1 MARFTIEVFSTMDQS
16 LIRNFSIIA
25 HIDHGKSTLADR
37 LLLFTGAIDE
47 RKFKNQ
53 LLDDMDIERERG
65 ITIKASAV
73 RIEYQAKDGKTYVFN
88 LIDTPGHVDFSYE
101 VEKSLRACEGALL
114 VVDASQGVE
123 SQTVAN
129 YYLAIEN
136 NLEILPVINKIDIA
150 NIDLNHAKTEM
161 VEALGFKEGDIQLI
175 SAKEGIGIDILFEKI
190 VSFIPA
196 PDGDENAP
204 LLALIFDMKYDIYK
218 GIIIYVR
225 VMDGNLKPGM
235 RIRMMHTGKEFSVE
249 EIGVFRPEPVKV
261 KGLSCGE
268 VGYITCNVHEP
279 REVKIG
285 DTVTDLVHPAQH
297 PLPGYRQLNPLV
309 FCGVYP
315 VNSKDFMPLREAIE
329 KLRLN
334 DPSFVYELESSQ
346 SFGHGFR
353 CGFLGLLHMEVV
365 QERLQREYDLN
376 LILTTPNVRY
386 HVIKKGG
393 EDFFIEN
400 PTQLPDAS
408 EQMKIEEP
416 YLEVSILTPVV
427 SMDQVMEL
435 AKRKRGNFQKSEFV
449 SDRMRVIF
457 DIPLSEVI
465 VDFNDLIKSATRG
478 YGSIDYKFK
487 GYHPAQISKLDI
499 LINDKVCDAFSCL
512 VHKDRAYDK
521 GLALVTK
528 LKDLIPQQLFEVKV
542 QATCDGR
549 IISSAKIKSAGKNVT
564 AKCYGGDITRKRKL
578 WEKQKEG
585 KKKLKQIGNV
595 EVPQEAFLAALK
607 L

>member
-1 MARFTIEVFSTMDQS
+1 MDKS

-37 LLLFTGAIDE
+37 LLLFSGAIDE

-53 LLDDMDIERERG
+53 LLDDMDLERERG
-65 ITIKASAV
+65 STIKASAV
-73 RIEYQAKDGKTYVFN
+73 RLDYKADDGKNYVFN
-88 LIDTPGHVDFSYE
+88 LIDTPGHVDFTYE

-114 VVDASQGVE
+114 VVDVSQGVE

-129 YYLAIEN
+129 YFLAIDN
-136 NLEILPVINKIDIA
+136 NLEILPVINKIDIVNA
-150 NIDLNHAKTEM
+150 DIDLAKKEI
-161 VEALGFKEGDIQLI
+161 VEALGFKEKNIQLV
-175 SAKEGIGIDILFEKI
+175 SAKEGLGIKELFEKI
-190 VSFIPA
+190 VDFIP
-196 PDGDENAP
+196 PPEGDEAAP
-204 LLALIFDMKYDIYK
+204 LQAFIFDMKYDIYK

-225 VMDGNLKPGM
+225 IVNGSLQPGV
-235 RIRMMHTGKEFSVE
+235 RIRMMHMNKEFSIE
-249 EIGVFRPEPVKV
+249 EVGVFRPEAVKV
-261 KGLSCGE
+261 QGLSCGE
-268 VGYITCNVHEP
+268 VGYLTCNIHDPQEIKV
-279 REVKIG
+279 G
-285 DTVTDLVHPAQH
+285 DTITAVANPTAE
-297 PLPGYRQLNPLV
+297 PLPGYRQLKPLV

-315 VNSKDFMPLREAIE
+315 VNAADFMNLRQAIE

-334 DPSFVYELESSQ
+334 DPSFVHEPETSE

-376 LILTTPNVRY
+376 LILTTPNVGYRIVTKDKG
-386 HVIKKGG
+386 VIQL
-393 EDFFIEN
+393 EN
-400 PTQLPDAS
+400 PSELPGAGDI
-408 EQMKIEEP
+408 ETIEEP
-416 YLEVSILTPVV
+416 YLKVSILTPVS
-427 SMDQVMEL
+427 SMDKVMEL
-435 AKRKRGNFQKSEFV
+435 AKAKRGIFQKSEFV
-449 SDRMRVIF
+449 SDRMRIVF

-465 VDFNDLIKSATRG
+465 VDFNDQVKSVTRG
-478 YGSIDYKFK
+478 YGSIDYEFK
-487 GYHPAQISKLDI
+487 GYMPARIAKLDI

-512 VHKDRAYDK
+512 VHKDRAYEK

-528 LKDLIPQQLFEVKV
+528 LKELIPQQMFEVKI
-542 QATCDGR
+542 QASADGR
-549 IISSAKIKSAGKNVT
+549 IISSAKVKAMGKNVT

-607 L
+607 I

>member
-1 MARFTIEVFSTMDQS
+1 MDKS

-73 RIEYQAKDGKTYVFN
+73 RIEYKANDGKTYILN

-114 VVDASQGVE
+114 VVDVSQGVE

-129 YYLAIEN
+129 YYLAIDN
-136 NLEILPVINKIDIA
+136 NLEILPVINKIDIV
-150 NIDLNHAKTEM
+150 NIDVNHARKEL
-161 VEALGFKEGDIQLI
+161 VETLKFKNDDIQLI
-175 SAKEGIGIDILFEKI
+175 SAKTGIGIDTLFEKI
-190 VSFIPA
+190 VHFFPA
-196 PDGDENAP
+196 PEGDEAAP
-204 LLALIFDMKYDIYK
+204 LQAFIFDMKYDIYK

-225 VMDGNLKPGM
+225 VVNGKLIPGT
-235 RIRMMHTGKEFSVE
+235 RIKMMHTGKEFSIE
-249 EIGVFRPEPVKV
+249 EIGVFRPTPEKV
-261 KGLSCGE
+261 KGLSTGE
-268 VGYITCNVHEP
+268 VGYITCNVHDP
-279 REVKIG
+279 KEVQIG
-285 DTVTDLVHPAQH
+285 DTITEIARQASE

-315 VNSKDFMPLREAIE
+315 VNSKDFMSLREAIE
-329 KLRLN
+329 KLQLN
-334 DPSFVYELESSQ
+334 DPSFVSELETSA

-365 QERLQREYDLN
+365 QERLEREYDLN

-386 HVIKKGG
+386 KLVRKNG
-393 EDFFIEN
+393 EEEFIEN
-400 PTQLPDAS
+400 PAQLPDAS
-408 EQMKIEEP
+408 ENFKLEEP
-416 YLEVSILTPVV
+416 YLEVAILTPVTA
-427 SMDQVMEL
+427 MDQVMEL
-435 AKRKRGNFQKSEFV
+435 AKRKRGNFIKSEFV
-449 SDRMRVIF
+449 LDRMRVIY

-465 VDFNDLIKSATRG
+465 VDFNDLIKSVTRG

-487 GYHPAQISKLDI
+487 GFYPSNIAKLDI
-499 LINDKVCDAFSCL
+499 MINDKICDAFSCL
-512 VHKDRAYDK
+512 VNKERAYEK
-521 GLALVTK
+521 GSALVTK

-542 QATCDGR
+542 QAVSDGR

-564 AKCYGGDITRKRKL
+564 AKCYGGDISRKRKL

-607 L
+607 I

>member
-1 MARFTIEVFSTMDQS
+1 MTKSN
-16 LIRNFSIIA
+16 IRNFSIIA

-37 LLLFTGAIDE
+37 LLLFCGAIDE

-53 LLDDMDIERERG
+53 MLDDMDLEQERG

-73 RIEYQAKDGKTYVFN
+73 RLNYKAENGREYILN
-88 LIDTPGHVDFSYE
+88 LIDTPGHVDFTYE

-114 VVDASQGVE
+114 VIDASQGVE

-129 YYLAIEN
+129 YYLAIDN
-136 NLEILPVINKIDIA
+136 NLEILPVVNKIDIVNA
-150 NIDLNHAKTEM
+150 DIDNTRREM
-161 VEALGFKEGDIQLI
+161 IEILGFKEKNIVMV
-175 SAKEGIGIDILFEKI
+175 SAKEGIGIKELVEKI
-190 VSFIPA
+190 VEFIPS
-196 PDGDENAP
+196 PEGDADNP
-204 LLALIFDMKYDIYK
+204 LEALIFDMKFDIYK

-225 VMDGNLKPGM
+225 VMNGVLRPQMK
-235 RIRMMHTGKEFSVE
+235 IRMMHMQKEFTIE
-249 EIGVFRPEPVKV
+249 EVGAFMPEAK
-261 KGLSCGE
+261 KIDQLASGE

-279 REVKIG
+279 REVKVG
-285 DTVTDLVHPAQH
+285 DTITSVANPCAE
-297 PLPGYRQLNPLV
+297 PLPGYRVLNPLV

-315 VNSKDFMPLREAIE
+315 VNPAEFMNLREAIE

-334 DPSFVYELESSQ
+334 DPSFVHELETSE

-353 CGFLGLLHMEVV
+353 CGFLGLLHMEIV

-376 LILTTPNVRY
+376 LILTTPNVKYRVLRKDKT
-386 HVIKKGG
+386 VI
-393 EDFFIEN
+393 EIEN
-400 PTQLPDAS
+400 PSQLPGGSDI
-408 EQMKIEEP
+408 EKVEEP
-416 YLEVSILTPVV
+416 YLEVSILTPVS
-427 SMDQVMEL
+427 SMDKVMEL
-435 AKRKRGNFQKSEFV
+435 AKRKRGIFVKSEYI
-449 SDRMRVIF
+449 SDRMRIVF

-465 VDFNDLIKSATRG
+465 IDFNDMVKSATRG

-487 GYHPAQISKLDI
+487 GYQPGSIAKLDI
-499 LINDKVCDAFSCL
+499 MINEKICDAFSCL
-512 VHKDRAYDK
+512 VHKERAYEK
-521 GLALVTK
+521 GSALTSK
-528 LKDLIPQQLFEVKV
+528 LKDLIPEQLFEIKI
-542 QATCDGR
+542 QAVCDGR
-549 IISSAKIKSAGKNVT
+549 IISSAKIRSVGKNVT

>member
-1 MARFTIEVFSTMDQS
+1 MDKH

-53 LLDDMDIERERG
+53 LLDDMDLERERG

-73 RIEYQAKDGKTYVFN
+73 RINYKADDGNEYVFN

-101 VEKSLRACEGALL
+101 VERALKACEGALL

-129 YYLAIEN
+129 YYLAIDN
-136 NLEILPVINKIDIA
+136 NLEILPVLNKIDIA
-150 NIDLNHAKTEM
+150 TIDIDHAKLQMME
-161 VEALGFKEGDIQLI
+161 VLHFKEKDMCLV
-175 SAKEGIGIDILFEKI
+175 SAKAGLGIKELFEKI
-190 VSFIPA
+190 VAFIPS
-196 PDGDENAP
+196 PEGRDDEP
-204 LLALIFDMKYDIYK
+204 LKVLIFDMKYDIYK

-225 VMDGNLKPGM
+225 VITGVLKPDM
-235 RIRMMHTGKEFSVE
+235 RVRMMNMKKEYTVE
-249 EIGVFRPEPVKV
+249 EIGVFKPEAEKIIE
-261 KGLSCGE
+261 LTAGE
-268 VGYITCNVHEP
+268 VGYMTCNVHEP
-279 REVKIG
+279 RDVRVG
-285 DTVTDLVHPAQH
+285 DTITDPENPTAKALE
-297 PLPGYRQLNPLV
+297 GYRQLNPLV

-315 VNSKDFMPLREAIE
+315 VNTKDFMGLREAIE
-329 KLRLN
+329 KLRLS
-334 DPSFVYELESSQ
+334 DPSFVHEPESSQ

-353 CGFLGLLHMEVV
+353 CGFLGLLHMEIV
-365 QERLQREYDLN
+365 QERLQREYGLN
-376 LILTTPNVRY
+376 LILTTPNVKY
-386 HVIKKGG
+386 Q
-393 EDFFIEN
+393 IETKDGKTLSLES
-400 PTQLPDAS
+400 PWELPDAS
-408 EQMKIEEP
+408 NIVVAKEP
-416 YLEVSILTPVV
+416 FLEVSILTPVEF
-427 SMDQVMEL
+427 MDGVMEM
-435 AKRKRGNFQKSEFV
+435 AKKKRGNFISSEYV
-449 SDRMRVIF
+449 SDRMKIVF

-465 VDFNDLIKSATRG
+465 VDFNDMIKSLTRG

-487 GYHPAQISKLDI
+487 DYLPTKVSKLDI
-499 LINDKVCDAFSCL
+499 MINDKVCDAFSFL
-512 VHKDRAYDK
+512 VHKDRAYEK

-528 LKDLIPQQLFEVKV
+528 LKELIPQQLFEVRV

-549 IISSAKIKSAGKNVT
+549 IISSARVKATGKNVT
-564 AKCYGGDITRKRKL
+564 AKCYGGDITRKKKL

-595 EVPQEAFLAALK
+595 EIPQEAFTAALK

>member
-1 MARFTIEVFSTMDQS
+1 MDKS

-37 LLLFTGAIDE
+37 LLLFSGAIDE

-53 LLDDMDIERERG
+53 LLDDMDLERERG

-73 RIEYQAKDGKTYVFN
+73 RLDYKADDGKNYVFN
-88 LIDTPGHVDFSYE
+88 LIDTPGHVDFTYE

-114 VVDASQGVE
+114 VVDVSQGVE

-129 YYLAIEN
+129 YFLAIDN
-136 NLEILPVINKIDIA
+136 NLEILPVINKIDIVNA
-150 NIDLNHAKTEM
+150 DIDLAKKEI
-161 VEALGFKEGDIQLI
+161 VEALGFKEKNIQLV
-175 SAKEGIGIDILFEKI
+175 SAKEGLGIKELFEKI
-190 VSFIPA
+190 VDFIP
-196 PDGDENAP
+196 PPEGDEAAP
-204 LLALIFDMKYDIYK
+204 LQAFIFDMKYDIYK

-225 VMDGNLKPGM
+225 IVNGSLQPGV
-235 RIRMMHTGKEFSVE
+235 RIRMMHMNKEFSIE
-249 EIGVFRPEPVKV
+249 EVGVFRPEAVKV
-261 KGLSCGE
+261 QGLSCGE
-268 VGYITCNVHEP
+268 VGYLTCNIHDPQEIKV
-279 REVKIG
+279 G
-285 DTVTDLVHPAQH
+285 DTITAVANPTAE
-297 PLPGYRQLNPLV
+297 PLPGYRQLKPLV

-315 VNSKDFMPLREAIE
+315 VNAADFMNLRQAIE

-334 DPSFVYELESSQ
+334 DPSFVHEPETSE

-376 LILTTPNVRY
+376 LILTTPNVGYRIVTKDKG
-386 HVIKKGG
+386 VIQL
-393 EDFFIEN
+393 EN
-400 PTQLPDAS
+400 PSELPGAGDI
-408 EQMKIEEP
+408 ETIEEP
-416 YLEVSILTPVV
+416 YLKVSILTPVS
-427 SMDQVMEL
+427 SMDKVMEL
-435 AKRKRGNFQKSEFV
+435 AKAKRGIFQKSEFV
-449 SDRMRVIF
+449 SDRMRIVF

-465 VDFNDLIKSATRG
+465 VDFNDQVKSVTRG
-478 YGSIDYKFK
+478 YGSIDYEFK
-487 GYHPAQISKLDI
+487 GYMPARIAKLDI

-512 VHKDRAYDK
+512 VHKDRAYEK

-528 LKDLIPQQLFEVKV
+528 LKELIPQQMFEVKI
-542 QATCDGR
+542 QASADGR
-549 IISSAKIKSAGKNVT
+549 IISSAKVKAMGKNVT

-607 L
+607 I